1 MQRFTNTQGN
11 RTESR
16 VQLKMNPNLD
26 GGQGEGD
33 LQATEVLIYDSME
46 SVVREAEP

>member
-16 VQLKMNPNLD
+16 VQLKMNPNKD
-26 GGQGEGD
+26 GGQEEGD
-33 LQATEVLIYDSME
+33 LQIYDSVE
-46 SVVREAEP
+46 SVVGEADEP

>member
-16 VQLKMNPNLD
+16 VQLKMNPNKD
-26 GGQGEGD
+26 GGQEEGD
-33 LQATEVLIYDSME
+33 LQATKVLRYDSVE